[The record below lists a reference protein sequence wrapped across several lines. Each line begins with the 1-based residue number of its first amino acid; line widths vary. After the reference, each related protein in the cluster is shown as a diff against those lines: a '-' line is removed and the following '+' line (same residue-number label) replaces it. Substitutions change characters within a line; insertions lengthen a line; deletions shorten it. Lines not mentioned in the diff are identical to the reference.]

1 MVVYIMRITVPP
13 EKSWVAE
20 FCNEMATLVFF
31 CVTGWKFR
39 PGCNNPYFKI
49 DEEDMVEINTKNAL
63 TENVSNRK
71 KNKEEARVR
80 SFDNESQISSILEF
94 TGIRL

>member
-1 MVVYIMRITVPP
+1 MYIMRITVPP

-71 KNKEEARVR
+71 KNKEEGSDLDKTLTPGREDKETRGGNAA
-80 SFDNESQISSILEF
+80 
-94 TGIRL
+94 G